1 MKSNLVFGLI
11 LFSAVQTLA
20 VASPVIGQVL
30 SSEEAETAKL
40 NISIQKSNA
49 DAAARYEN
57 ARKEYMSQAAQYD
70 QLRQQYLSDMKD
82 YDERNA
88 KYQEEKRKNDL
99 LQEQFR
105 NKFGTN

>member
-20 VASPVIGQVL
+20 VASPVMGQIL

-49 DAAARYEN
+49 GADRPPLSGPVAMLVYE
-57 ARKEYMSQAAQYD
+57 RR
-70 QLRQQYLSDMKD
+70 LR
-82 YDERNA
+82 
-88 KYQEEKRKNDL
+88 
-99 LQEQFR
+99 
-105 NKFGTN
+105 